1 MRSNKL
7 IFKKSAAWLVG
18 VLFFNSLFSL
28 TASYG
33 TLPQKYKIF
42 VVVISIVHFVFFSI
56 VTIYINYKFVKRNWS
71 DETRFKYFSRYIL
84 SPSTFYI
91 GIVSPLLEDFFVIGF
106 FYLICGAMIGQT
118 FYVKTSKHHFIYA
131 IINTIIFFS
140 SLIFLDLI
148 GVLDV
153 SYVKY
158 SIFIACNL
166 TTLYWIANVSD
177 LIVMQRKQIQS
188 LLQAQSRSR
197 YELQVAVGK
206 ANKLLLNILP
216 SSIAEELKE
225 TGLTQPV
232 HYESASVLFTDFKGF
247 TVIAQA
253 MSPSELI
260 QELDRCFSYFD
271 QVCEKYGLEKLK
283 TIGDAYM
290 CAGGLPKSNKTH
302 AIDVT
307 LAALEMQSFMNQMK
321 EIKAA
326 QHLPYWEIRLG
337 IHTGPLVAGVI
348 GEKKF
353 AYDIW
358 GDTVNTASRM
368 ESSGTPGKV
377 NISSQTYHI
386 INPYFDCTHR
396 GKIQAKNKG
405 EIDMYYVDGIKP
417 EFSREQDGRTPNEAF
432 LQETRNKSK

>member
-1 MRSNKL
+1 MKKNKL
-7 IFKKSAAWLVG
+7 ILIKSASWLIG

-33 TLPQKYKIF
+33 NLPQKYKIF

-56 VTIYINYKFVKRNWS
+56 VTFYINYKYVKRNWS

-84 SPSTFYI
+84 YPSTFYI
-91 GIVSPLLEDFFVIGF
+91 GIVSPFLEDFFIIGL
-106 FYLICGAMIGQT
+106 FYNICGGMIGQT
-118 FYVKTSKHHFIYA
+118 FSVKTSKHHFKYA
-131 IINTIIFFS
+131 IINTILFFS
-140 SLIFLDLI
+140 SLIFLHLSGI
-148 GVLDV
+148 IDV
-153 SYVKY
+153 SYLKY
-158 SIFIACNL
+158 TIIIICNL
-166 TTLYWIANVSD
+166 ITLYWVASVSD

-197 YELQVAVGK
+197 SELQVAVGK

-225 TGLTQPV
+225 KGLTQPV
-232 HYESASVLFTDFKGF
+232 HFNSASVLFTDFKGF
-247 TVIAQA
+247 TVIAQT
-253 MSPSELI
+253 MSPTELI

-302 AIDVT
+302 AIDCT

-377 NISSQTYHI
+377 NISSQTYQI
-386 INPYFDCTHR
+386 INPYFDCKHR

-417 EFSREQDGRTPNEAF
+417 EFSRNQDGRTPNEKF
-432 LQETRNKSK
+432 LSEFKS